1 MINRAAAAG
10 SPTPVAAMGVEEFV
24 RAQHGKGGFA
34 KRFSIQKNKI
44 LFLFEVTVARIN
56 AF

>member
-1 MINRAAAAG
+1 MINCAAAAG

-34 KRFSIQKNKI
+34 KRFLIQKNKI